1 VVFGDVRRTS
11 LYEFDTVILTGLDD
25 EYTRKQTKKP
35 PGQAARLRMVV
46 RETRD
51 YLTGTERAVNQY
63 Q

>member
-1 VVFGDVRRTS
+1 M
-11 LYEFDTVILTGLDD
+11 GLDD

>member
-1 VVFGDVRRTS
+1 V
-11 LYEFDTVILTGLDD
+11 EK
-25 EYTRKQTKKP
+25 KQTKKP

-51 YLTGTERAVNQY
+51 YLTGTEHAVNQY